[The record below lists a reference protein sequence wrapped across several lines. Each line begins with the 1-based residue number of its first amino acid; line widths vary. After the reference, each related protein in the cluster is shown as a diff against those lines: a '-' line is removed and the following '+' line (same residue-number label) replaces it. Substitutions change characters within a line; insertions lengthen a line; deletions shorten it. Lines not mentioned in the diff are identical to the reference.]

1 MPLYSTKKI
10 RNRQQL
16 ALYMHFDS
24 NFTRTV
30 REELECSICM
40 DTIEFGVK
48 SKCGHHYCRDCVFE
62 LINVQ
67 SHKKCAYCRT
77 SLKSKEYTEFYRRI
91 DESEIKKYMN
101 QPVIDEDERLYYY
114 MYCYRAKK
122 DKLNEILGLT
132 PISPPI
138 SPPISLH
145 IGGYGSYGSY
155 GSYGGFSGFSG
166 GGNWLY
172 CYYFTNINP
181 TKIEQKQIRQDIN
194 MKQKTRLGQTCNRQP
209 FVTGN
214 HSELKDY
221 IIQEKL
227 DEYKAKKIFQFI
239 QN

>member
-91 DESEIKKYMN
+91 DESEIKKY
-101 QPVIDEDERLYYY
+101 PFPR
-114 MYCYRAKK
+114 
-122 DKLNEILGLT
+122 
-132 PISPPI
+132 
-138 SPPISLH
+138 SLEG
-145 IGGYGSYGSY
+145 IKVLAMMRGMQA
-155 GSYGGFSGFSG
+155 GFKYAEAF
-166 GGNWLY
+166 
-172 CYYFTNINP
+172 NI
-181 TKIEQKQIRQDIN
+181 IRVLQK
-194 MKQKTRLGQTCNRQP
+194 
-209 FVTGN
+209 
-214 HSELKDY
+214 
-221 IIQEKL
+221 
-227 DEYKAKKIFQFI
+227 
-239 QN
+239 